1 MRVWQPVQPVAK
13 SPLRSMGAAF
23 GRSTAGRW
31 LAASWAA
38 AWICAAGAA
47 AASAQTRTLEPVG
60 TIPGAAATVH
70 LDGSLAY
77 VSDGPTVRIVDV
89 ADPAAPVVRGSYTFP
104 QNVYCVRTAGSL
116 AYAAVDFYGLGVLD
130 VSDPAAPALLG
141 SFQTAGQALSVD
153 VAGSTAVVANR
164 LSGVEVIDV
173 SDPAAP
179 VLRGEY
185 FTEGYA
191 TDVITVGSFAYVAD
205 RPGGLTIIDLS
216 KPGEPEAE
224 SIRGMTERPATVAAV
239 RRDPSA
245 PGATLAAVV
254 STDTLLEMFDVTDP
268 SAPAPIGTYRHPDRP
283 AAGRNIAAPRARFEG
298 PLAFIADV
306 YPPFLLQVVDLSD
319 PSRPALAATYA
330 PSGPPRDV
338 AVEGSLVLVAV
349 GEGGDGSSAA
359 PGVLLLR
366 LGA

>member
-1 MRVWQPVQPVAK
+1 MLPRPA
-13 SPLRSMGAAF
+13 SS
-23 GRSTAGRW
+23 AGRRRRAVRAR
-31 LAASWAA
+31 LAAAAA
-38 AWICAAGAA
+38 AWGCAAAA
-47 AASAQTRTLEPVG
+47 ASASAQTRTLEPVG
-60 TIPGAAATVH
+60 TIPGPATTVH

-104 QNVYCVRTAGSL
+104 QNVYCVRTAGSV
-116 AYAAVDFYGLGVLD
+116 AYAAVDFYGLGILD

-141 SFQTAGQALSVD
+141 SFRTAGQALSVD
-153 VAGSTAVVANR
+153 VAASTSTAVVANR

-179 VLRGEY
+179 VSRGEY

-191 TDVITVGSFAYVAD
+191 TDVITIGPFAYVAD

-224 SIRGMTERPATVAAV
+224 SVRGMTERPATVAAV
-239 RRDPSA
+239 RRDPAA

-306 YPPFLLQVVDLSD
+306 HPPFLLQVVDLSD
-319 PSRPALAATYA
+319 PSRPALAAAYA

-349 GEGGDGSSAA
+349 GEGGDPSAA
-359 PGVLLLR
+359 PGVLILR